1 MKQEAE
7 RSEAWSFR
15 FPIDDEKHIPIEDKF
30 AKLILITKQQG
41 IKKENAVLAGMAI
54 GLLIQIWEKIRKKV
68 FYSTNSMVWNIYQR
82 FKQRGQHT
90 F

>member
-41 IKKENAVLAGMAI
+41 IKKENAVFG
-54 GLLIQIWEKIRKKV
+54 
-68 FYSTNSMVWNIYQR
+68 NSLTEFTKFNGVANSSR
-82 FKQRGQHT
+82 QHT
-90 F
+90 L